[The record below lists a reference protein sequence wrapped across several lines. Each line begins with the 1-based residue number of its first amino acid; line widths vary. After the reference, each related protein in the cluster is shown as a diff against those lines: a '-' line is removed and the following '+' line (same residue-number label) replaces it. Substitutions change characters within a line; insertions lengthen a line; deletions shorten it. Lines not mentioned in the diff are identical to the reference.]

1 VLKPGFFN
9 MDFSTRSA
17 SPALAALI
25 CAGLLLRT
33 APAAAHAVC
42 GSRVYPVTL
51 TLDDPGVAD
60 ELTIPQ
66 VTYTR
71 GAADGGPG
79 PSHATNI
86 AFEYDKRV
94 TEDFGFG
101 FNDDYTVN
109 QQNNAKTQ
117 TGWDD
122 FAVTAKWAKCIDP
135 DADLQ
140 IGFGVVREFGR
151 TGTSHIGSDE
161 YGNTAPTVYLG
172 KGLDEIPVPML
183 QPLQFT
189 GELSYAFADK
199 EFKQYSV
206 TDPATGVVGTQA
218 NNGYANAWSGAFSL
232 QYSIPYLQNQIKDF
246 GLPEPFAHLI
256 PVAEFT
262 WGSTAKS
269 TGGDPTSWTLAPG
282 FIYLRTW
289 YQVGIEALVPL
300 NKAAG
305 TNVGFIVQL
314 HVFLDDLYPHG
325 IGAPLV
331 DDFQ

>member
-1 VLKPGFFN
+1 MYRHFSAAALACASAVLY
-9 MDFSTRSA
+9 A
-17 SPALAALI
+17 SPLY
-25 CAGLLLRT
+25 
-33 APAAAHAVC
+33 AHAVC

-60 ELTIPQ
+60 ELTLPQ

-71 GAADGGPG
+71 EAADGGPG
-79 PSHATNI
+79 PSHDTNI
-86 AFEYDKRV
+86 AFEYDKRL

-101 FNDDYTVN
+101 FNDDYNIN

-122 FAVTAKWAKCIDP
+122 FSMTAKWAKCIDP

-140 IGFGVVREFGR
+140 IGFGVIREFGR

-172 KGLDEIPVPML
+172 KGLDEIPFPML

-189 GELSYAFADK
+189 GELSYVIADK
-199 EFKQYSV
+199 ELKQFNV
-206 TDPATGVVGTQA
+206 TDQRTGLVTTQA
-218 NNGYANAWSGAFSL
+218 NNGYANAWSGAFSV

-262 WGSTAKS
+262 WSSTAKS
-269 TGGDPTSWTLAPG
+269 SGGDPTSWTLAPG
-282 FIYLRTW
+282 VIYLRSW
-289 YQVGIEALVPL
+289 YQVGLEALVPL

-305 TNVGFIVQL
+305 TNLGAIVQV
-314 HVFLDDLYPHG
+314 HFFIDDLYPRG

-331 DDFQ
+331 DYFR